1 MARIEILRRADD
13 DLPGV
18 VRVLRR
24 VHERDGYPARWPAD
38 PAGWLTP
45 AAAVDAWVA
54 IANGVLV
61 GHALLELGPPGE
73 GHVGRLFTAVDSRG
87 AGVGV
92 RLLDTVVAAARARDL
107 RPVLTVDTAAQRPIG
122 LYERA
127 GWVRTDTYPA
137 NWTRGDGSPVELHR
151 YVLL

>member
-1 MARIEILRRADD
+1 MARIEIRRRTDD
-13 DLPGV
+13 DLPGL
-18 VRVLRR
+18 VRILRR

-45 AAAVDAWVA
+45 AAAVDAWIA

-73 GHVGRLFTAVDSRG
+73 GHVSRLFTAVDSRG

-107 RPVLTVDTAAQRPIG
+107 RPVLTVDTAAPTPIG

-137 NWTRGDGSPVELHR
+137 TWTRGDGSPVELHR